1 MAEEQVINEMTQE
14 GYNEKVK
21 ELNERKNE
29 KRNAIS
35 EQIKYAKS
43 LGDFSENAELDAAKE
58 AENENE
64 KAILRLEHEI
74 ATAKII
80 KPQKFIISE
89 KENKQLVDAYICEL
103 VGETESDFINHKI
116 SRQSVFAQ
124 ELSKHKKGEKFHI
137 NEFEF
142 EILED
147 APKSVNADNLE
158 KIKKGLGL

>member
-1 MAEEQVINEMTQE
+1 MAEEAQVVNEMTQE
-14 GYNEKVK
+14 GYNEKVN

-80 KPQKFIISE
+80 KPQKFIIRE
-89 KENKQLVDAYICEL
+89 RENGVYCDCYICEL

-124 ELSKHKKGEKFHI
+124 EIGKHKKNEKFKI

-142 EILED
+142 EIVED
-147 APKSVNADNLE
+147 DPKKITQDNL
-158 KIKKGLGL
+158 KKAIEASK